1 VHETGSPPPQV
12 ESLTQ
17 EEEMEA
23 MSTPE
28 MHTGSAPLFAS
39 SGLSSTSNGLLEAIC
54 VGLANL
60 SVHINE
66 ARAARTGITSGQREV
81 NLGARLPTGFT
92 PVASQSPSG
101 SEGAANSQRPD
112 RT

>member
-1 VHETGSPPPQV
+1 METTSKTDIDSA
-12 ESLTQ
+12 SLV
-17 EEEMEA
+17 M
-23 MSTPE
+23 
-28 MHTGSAPLFAS
+28 S
-39 SGLSSTSNGLLEAIC
+39 SGLSSTSNGLLEAIWETMFAVAIATAIC

-81 NLGARLPTGFT
+81 NLGARLPSGFT
-92 PVASQSPSG
+92 PVAGQSASG
-101 SEGAANSQRPD
+101 SEGAASSQRPD